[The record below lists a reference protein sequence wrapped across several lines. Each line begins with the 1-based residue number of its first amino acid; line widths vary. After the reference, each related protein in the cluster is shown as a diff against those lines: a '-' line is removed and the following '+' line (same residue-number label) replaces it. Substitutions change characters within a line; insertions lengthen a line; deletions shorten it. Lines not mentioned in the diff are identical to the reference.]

1 MAKLDR
7 DRKLAL
13 AKAMRSEPVTTEAL
27 LWKLLRDRRLASLKF
42 RRQVPVGRY
51 IADFLCYRH
60 RLIVEADGPLHEE
73 RAEHDAERDEWLR
86 SQGFRVLRFANKDVW
101 RRTED
106 VIAIIPKEVG

>member
-7 DRKLAL
+7 DGKLAF

-51 IADFLCYRH
+51 IADFLC
-60 RLIVEADGPLHEE
+60 
-73 RAEHDAERDEWLR
+73 
-86 SQGFRVLRFANKDVW
+86 
-101 RRTED
+101 
-106 VIAIIPKEVG
+106 